1 MSIVSGADDISVFS
15 KFQELVRGWMP
26 ETGATRVD
34 IEYNVIALTG
44 DVMTWIMVD
53 GERKSVHLPS
63 DLSFTMY
70 DIRPAQADPRRGAW
84 LYSHFWMEASDGVL
98 HQECDWMRE
107 PIIGARSRSN
117 KDAAFELDQFP
128 RDPEW
133 IPEWM
138 ATKAAAYHKEAERR
152 ERRRQRD
159 RERRAR
165 KKAEAAQAEGNGAG
179 EPGSGRVGRSGDE

>member
-1 MSIVSGADDISVFS
+1 M
-15 KFQELVRGWMP
+15 W
-26 ETGATRVD
+26 
-34 IEYNVIALTG
+34 
-44 DVMTWIMVD
+44 
-53 GERKSVHLPS
+53 
-63 DLSFTMY
+63 
-70 DIRPAQADPRRGAW
+70 
-84 LYSHFWMEASDGVL
+84 SHFWMEASDGVL

-128 RDPEW
+128 RDPQW

-138 ATKAAAYHKEAERR
+138 AVKAAAYHKEAERR

-165 KKAEAAQAEGNGAG
+165 KKAQEAEAAQGAEEHSCG
-179 EPGSGRVGRSGDE
+179 E